1 MTIIYSLKAKLLIF
15 GLCISL
21 IPIAIITTISYFNAR
36 NTLKQQIM
44 QDLTAIAEFKKAHVL
59 EFLEAKKGR
68 TIDFCSDGF
77 IRDSLE
83 KINRGKSLRQDNVT
97 ALNKHLSI
105 NKKPLDPYIAAI
117 EVVDMNGKVVAS
129 TNETM
134 IGRDVS
140 DQEIYKRAIHAAYN
154 NPYVSQPYHST
165 YLNAKSIDVSGPLT
179 SKRGSKIYRCLN
191 QPLRRDFPEQGY
203 DPAHGSGGDGGGLYS
218 Q

>member
-1 MTIIYSLKAKLLIF
+1 VTIIYSLKAKLLIF